1 MTRVLEVPVDGATLH
16 VEATGPEDAPRVALL
31 HGALAAGRSLLGQAA
46 AIKSRYHALLV
57 DQRGHG
63 ASTRFGVPGNGWER
77 QSVEQLVDDALAL
90 ADALDVDAWVGASLG
105 GIVAAN
111 VAAARPGRVRALALL
126 ATPPEPSGAR
136 AEFFGLAEP
145 ESFPKGQQD
154 LWARWHGHDYWRE
167 LAARTFRAFA
177 SRRADAYAR
186 ERLLAY
192 SGPALVLQG
201 ADDALVRAEEAGRWR
216 AWLPHADVRVVP
228 GDHAF
233 FAGAGRREAN
243 EALLAFLD
251 RSFGGRN
258 V

>member
-1 MTRVLEVPVDGATLH
+1 MTRAFVVPVDGATLH
-16 VEATGPEDAPRVALL
+16 VEAMGPEDAPRVAFL
-31 HGALAAGRSLLGQAA
+31 HGALAVGRSLLGQAV
-46 AIKSRYHALLV
+46 AIKPRYHALLV

-77 QSVEQLVDDALAL
+77 QSVEQLVEDALAL
-90 ADALDVDAWVGASLG
+90 ADALDVDAWVGVSMG

-111 VAAARPGRVRALALL
+111 VAAASPERVRALALL
-126 ATPPEPSGAR
+126 STAPEPSAAR
-136 AEFFGLAEP
+136 AEFFDLAEP
-145 ESFPKGQQD
+145 ESFPKGQQE

-167 LAARTFRAFA
+167 LATRTFRAFA

-186 ERLLAY
+186 ERLRAY
-192 SGPALVLQG
+192 AGPALVLQG
-201 ADDALVRAEEAGRWR
+201 ADDELVRVEEAERWR
-216 AWLPHADVRVVP
+216 AWLPHAEARVVP

-251 RSFGGRN
+251 RALGGRN